1 VLTVTPYRWVPP
13 EADGPLARLIEATC
27 AGQVDVLTF
36 TSAPA
41 AAAVL
46 DAATA
51 LGRFDDLVAALR
63 HGVMAAA
70 VGPVTAA
77 PLAEVGVEPVV
88 PDRYRLLI
96 RLVCDPLA
104 SDHVLRLRS
113 NDQVLELRGRALT
126 LGDQLVL
133 LSPTALALF
142 RRLGATDAATS
153 KLELVACMPDGG
165 DERALEVASAGC
177 GGPRLA
183 GPHHHSRQTWI
194 PAERQS
200 RVPG

>member
-1 VLTVTPYRWVPP
+1 VLTVTPYRWVRP
-13 EADGPLARLIEATC
+13 EADDRLARLIEATC

-51 LGRFDDLVAALR
+51 LRRFDDLVAALR
-63 HGVMAAA
+63 DGVMAAA

-88 PDRYRLLI
+88 PDRYRLGALI
-96 RLVCDPLA
+96 RLVCDRLA

-142 RRLGATDAATS
+142 RRLAATDAVTS

-177 GGPRLA
+177 GRP
-183 GPHHHSRQTWI
+183 
-194 PAERQS
+194 
-200 RVPG
+200 